1 MGSLLVQTSID
12 DQFSAKVIADLR
24 EASQDIDEYVLTQA
38 YLNEATEE
46 MLSPEWLKNRLV
58 GKALEELEDNL
69 GIKVNM
75 DQDQVLDDVMAI
87 QAVCYLML
95 LFQEDKIYQLL
106 RKQPDLKQVIENE
119 ISVDDDSIGNIILS
133 IHDVVPLADDWGYL
147 ADYIE
152 NQVGV
157 IESTQV
163 FGDWLRKIFERID
176 RLGDDSVVDQDP
188 LVINQFVQYL
198 ARRRDKVVQ
207 LASHMLASIR
217 EDYNGQPPQDVIDVL
232 KVHAWDIDAN
242 KSRPGYIQKMLR
254 PLYCNLDKAKFLD
267 KSKGTRKDIP
277 DYEFNYACQM
287 ALMPQEAL
295 KAPTPRGTV
304 KWWAEQYERAEGDA
318 KTSGSRLDIESYLPD
333 DISLAICL
341 ANWFVEELETIQP
354 NVEDII
360 SKMSRS
366 LPKAWTLDNIPAG
379 KLRVKIDIMLSAC
392 MTATEALEFS
402 LKHPGSEVVHGVE

>member
-24 EASQDIDEYVLTQA
+24 EASRDIDEYVLTQA

-58 GKALEELEDNL
+58 RKALEELEDNL

-75 DQDQVLDDVMAI
+75 DQDQVLDDVRTI

-106 RKQPDLKQVIENE
+106 RKQPDLAKAIETE
-119 ISVDDDSIGNIILS
+119 ISVDDDSIESIIQS
-133 IHDVVPLADDWGYL
+133 IHEVIPLADDWGYL
-147 ADYIE
+147 ADYTE
-152 NQVGV
+152 NQVGL

-176 RLGDDSVVDQDP
+176 RLGDASVVDQDP

-232 KVHAWDIDAN
+232 RVHAWDIDAS
-242 KSRPGYIQKMLR
+242 KSRPGFIQKMLR
-254 PLYCNLDKAKFLD
+254 ELYWNLN
-267 KSKGTRKDIP
+267 KSKKTRENIP
-277 DYEFNYACQM
+277 DYEFNYACRS
-287 ALMPQEAL
+287 ALSPQESL

-304 KWWAEQYERAEGDA
+304 KWWVKQYDNAEYAAR
-318 KTSGSRLDIESYLPD
+318 TSGSRLVIESYLPD

-341 ANWFVEELETIQP
+341 ANWFVEEFETIQP
-354 NVEDII
+354 NVEEII
-360 SKMSRS
+360 TKMSRS
-366 LPKAWTLDNIPAG
+366 LPKVWTLDNIPAG